1 MAGKRVLPNLVVSA
15 KIEEKL
21 TKKNPPVSVREVE
34 QCFENRSGGVLTDTR
49 ERHKTNPPTLWFIA
63 KTNSNR
69 DLKIVYINDKGNIYL
84 KSAFDPDA
92 EEQRIYLK
100 FGCK

>member
-1 MAGKRVLPNLVVSA
+1 VTGKRLIPNLIVSP
-15 KIEEKL
+15 KIEDKL
-21 TKKNPPVSVREVE
+21 AKKDPPVSVREVE

-63 KTNSNR
+63 KTNCNR
-69 DLKIVYINDKGNIYL
+69 DLKIVYIADKGNIYL

-100 FGCK
+100 FAC